1 MVMIATYL
9 NNMLPPHPALHV
21 KHHGAVVPRASKM
34 EVISLCSQASSPTI
48 GPLWMQLQSQKCYGG
63 SGKVTVRTSC
73 NSIGQS
79 SVIDAEPS
87 VSDPSGWHMETGML
101 TSASDELSGW
111 EKIHGGKKQ
120 RASSQSTL
128 GRKFIKNMQ
137 DSMNV
142 AIHTEEGEEEGERS
156 SGDIPGS
163 EATSAHSPWYS
174 NEDVKTKY
182 MQARRRQECLAT
194 RPDKVRWRL
203 YVEGVR
209 SPPWEERA
217 QLMRSRLSFQQK
229 LQEKIMFLES
239 LGLESSTL
247 LADCPLL
254 STCPIDNIQA
264 VVQFLVDCQLR
275 RKDIVRILTHNPH
288 LLGQSVDTTFRPVVE
303 FLVNEVG
310 LREND
315 VGKVVNRCARILTT
329 SIDERLRPTKQ
340 FLQSLGFSHM
350 PIVVLNNATLLTFSI
365 ETKLVPKIDYLQSL
379 GFTNEEAIRA
389 LIRFPAIFNYS
400 VEKNLQPK
408 YAYLVEDMGRGL
420 DDLKA
425 FPQYFGY
432 SLESRIQP
440 RHQFLKK
447 QNLVLSL
454 PNILRPSDEEFYAQV
469 RNRKVATSPVIRK
482 SGHLCESMT
491 S

>member
-9 NNMLPPHPALHV
+9 NNMLPHPALHL
-21 KHHGAVVPRASKM
+21 KYHGAVVPKASKT
-34 EVISLCSQASSPTI
+34 EVVSLCSQASSPTI
-48 GPLWMQLQSQKCYGG
+48 GPLWTQLQLQKCYG
-63 SGKVTVRTSC
+63 STGKVTIRTSC
-73 NSIGQS
+73 NLIGQS
-79 SVIDAEPS
+79 SVIDVEPC
-87 VSDPSGWHMETGML
+87 VSDTSGWRMEPGFL

-111 EKIHGGKKQ
+111 EKINGVKKECV
-120 RASSQSTL
+120 SSQSAL
-128 GRKFIKNMQ
+128 GRKFIKNME

-142 AIHTEEGEEEGERS
+142 ATPTEEGEGEEERS
-156 SGDIPGS
+156 SGDIPCS
-163 EATSAHSPWYS
+163 EADSAHTPWYS

-182 MQARRRQECLAT
+182 MQVQRRPESSTT

-203 YVEGVR
+203 YLEGVR
-209 SPPWEERA
+209 SPPLEESA

-239 LGLESSTL
+239 LGLDSSTL
-247 LADCPLL
+247 LAGCPLL
-254 STCPIDNIQA
+254 STCPIDNIQG
-264 VVQFLVDCQLR
+264 VVRFLEDCQLR
-275 RKDIVRILTHNPH
+275 RKDVVRILTHNPH
-288 LLGQSVDTTFRPVVE
+288 LLGQSVDTAFRPVVE

-315 VGKVVNRCARILTT
+315 VGKVVNRCARMLTT
-329 SIDERLRPTKQ
+329 SVDEQLRPTKQ

-365 ETKLVPKIDYLQSL
+365 ETKLVPKIDHLQSL

-408 YAYLVEDMGRGL
+408 YAYLVKDMGRGL

-440 RHQFLKK
+440 RHEFLKK

-454 PNILRPSDEEFYAQV
+454 PNILRPSDEEFYARV
-469 RNRKVATSPVIRK
+469 RNRKVGISPVIRK
-482 SGHLCESMT
+482 SANLCESMT